1 MRTRKYLL
9 PLLALG
15 LAVAPAAAQTGSDAP
30 PPAPAPVPVPSATG
44 VAAKVNGQDIP
55 ETAVQRWLRLQRVP
69 PARHAE
75 ARPTALDFF
84 IEKALVDQY
93 LAQLKVEPDKKE
105 VESRIEKI
113 ETEIKKDNKKVEDV
127 LKDLLLTE
135 AEFRTEIEA
144 DARWDRFANDQ
155 ATDEKLKKY
164 FEANRETFDGTQ
176 VHARHILIAPATPD
190 AKAAEGV
197 VAKLRDLKKQA
208 EQAGKAA
215 VEALPPNADAF
226 TKKKTYNE
234 AVEKAFADQAR
245 QCSICPSKAV
255 GGDVGWFERTHGM
268 VEPFAKA
275 AFALEPY
282 QMSDVVKTQ
291 FGYHLILVTERRPGH
306 EVKFED
312 VKPLVKEVYSDRLRE
327 AVIAAMRPR
336 AKIEITPATKSGE

>member
-15 LAVAPAAAQTGSDAP
+15 LAAAPAAAQTKAEAT
-30 PPAPAPVPVPSATG
+30 PAAG

-55 ETAVQRWLRLQRVP
+55 EAAVQRGLRRVP

-75 ARPTALDFF
+75 ARPAILDFL
-84 IEKALVDQY
+84 IENALIDQY
-93 LAQLKVEPDKKE
+93 LAQMKVEPDKKE
-105 VESRIEKI
+105 VEARVEKI
-113 ETEIKKDNKKVEDV
+113 YAEIKKDNKKVEDV

-135 AEFRTEIEA
+135 AEFRAQVEA
-144 DARWDRFANDQ
+144 DVRWDKFASDQ

-164 FEANRETFDGTQ
+164 FEANREMFDGTQ
-176 VHARHILIAPATPD
+176 VRARHILIAPTTAD

-197 VAKLRDLKKQA
+197 VAKLKDIRKQV
-208 EQAGKAA
+208 EEAGQAA
-215 VEALPPNADAF
+215 VTALPPNADAF

-234 AVEKAFADQAR
+234 AADKAFADQAR
-245 QCSICPSKAV
+245 QCSVCPSKGV
-255 GGDVGWFERTHGM
+255 GGDVGWFERTGGM

-282 QMSDVVKTQ
+282 QLSDVVKTQ
-291 FGYHLILVTERRPGH
+291 FGYHLILVTEHRPGH

-312 VKPLVKEVYSDRLRE
+312 VKALVKEVYSDRLRE
-327 AVIAAMRPR
+327 AVVAAMRPR
-336 AKIEITPATKSGE
+336 AKIEITPATKPGE